1 MPKVK
6 LHYTLEGETAVI
18 ATITANIATLDFI
31 FRKLPGQPQGYK
43 PVRLETADGTSL
55 TDLSQPPP
63 DTVYVIGIK
72 E

>member
-6 LHYTLEGETAVI
+6 LHYTLEGETTVI

-43 PVRLETADGTSL
+43 PVRLETTDGTPL

-63 DTVYVIGIK
+63 DTVYVIGI
-72 E
+72 EE